1 MKRLAY
7 TVLAV
12 MMLVSAIKLP
22 ALAQSEETRQVS
34 DFNSIVSG
42 EVLSVHV
49 KIDGTESLKISA
61 RADIIKVI
69 ETVVENGTLKIK
81 FKDNL
86 KSGEGDSDGPID
98 IYVTAKSLS
107 SLVKEGSGYLTV
119 DGPLTGGDVSIISNG
134 SGIVRASV
142 ESGNFKVTI
151 NGPSNVGL
159 SGAADKAEVTITGPG
174 TMNGRDLKT
183 KDASVMITGA
193 GSAYFGADKTV
204 SAHIAGS
211 GGVVY
216 SGDATVTESKI
227 DGSGTISKAN

>member
-1 MKRLAY
+1 MKRLAF
-7 TVLAV
+7 TLLAV
-12 MMLVSAIKLP
+12 VIGVTAITLP
-22 ALAQSEETRQVS
+22 ASAQSEEIRQVS
-34 DFNSIVSG
+34 GFNSIVSG
-42 EVLSVHV
+42 EALSVHV

-107 SLVKEGSGYLTV
+107 SIVKEGSGYLIV
-119 DGPLTGGDVSIISNG
+119 DGTLTGGDVNIVSNG

-142 ESGNFKVTI
+142 KSGNLNVNI
-151 NGPSNVGL
+151 NGASNVRL
-159 SGAADKAEVTITGPG
+159 NGAADKAEVTINGPG

-183 KDASVMITGA
+183 KDVSVMITGA
-193 GSAYFGADKTV
+193 GSAYFRADKTV
-204 SAHIAGS
+204 SAHIVGS

-216 SGDATVTESKI
+216 SGDATVTDSKI
-227 DGSGTISKAN
+227 DGSGSVSKAQ